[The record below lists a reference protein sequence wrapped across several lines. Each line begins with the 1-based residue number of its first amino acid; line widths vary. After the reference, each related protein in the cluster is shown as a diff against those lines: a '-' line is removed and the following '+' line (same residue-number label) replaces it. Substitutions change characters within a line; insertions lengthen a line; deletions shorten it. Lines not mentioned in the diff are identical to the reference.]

1 MFYISGKIAKLLSA
15 SNKIVGVPRASH
27 AWKEYTEYVNE
38 IVIDGLSNAICAST
52 KYLTDQIDP
61 AVILHNE
68 TPPLLEVKLE
78 LGTAVWAFPNPGTHF
93 DALYE
98 VQAASLTSTKGAAL
112 EY

>member
-1 MFYISGKIAKLLSA
+1 LFYISGKIAKLLSA

-52 KYLTDQIDP
+52 KYLTDQ
-61 AVILHNE
+61 

-78 LGTAVWAFPNPGTHF
+78 LGTAVWAFPNPGT
-93 DALYE
+93 
-98 VQAASLTSTKGAAL
+98 V
-112 EY
+112 

>member
-1 MFYISGKIAKLLSA
+1 MQFATDPSHSHLELLVPLAHILCPPRCQCERSPY

-78 LGTAVWAFPNPGTHF
+78 LGTAVWAFPNPGT
-93 DALYE
+93 
-98 VQAASLTSTKGAAL
+98 V
-112 EY
+112 

>member
-15 SNKIVGVPRASH
+15 SNKIVGIPRASH

-78 LGTAVWAFPNPGTHF
+78 LGTAVWAFPNPGT
-93 DALYE
+93 
-98 VQAASLTSTKGAAL
+98 V
-112 EY
+112 